1 MSLVIYGKPASRAF
15 RVLWSALE
23 LDVPYENRAY
33 DFDAPEIRSP
43 AYLAVNPN
51 GLVPAI
57 EDDGMPM
64 FESLAINLYLARK
77 HAKLWPADLR
87 GEAAMLQWTLWAA
100 TEVEPLL
107 GRWYYNTHALPEA
120 DRKAQV
126 ASEAAEKLARKL
138 DVLEGALAKSPWLAG
153 DGFTIAD
160 LNLAAVLYRAPLFGL
175 ARWPRITDWHRH
187 CYERPAALRAIAMRE
202 GKAA

>member
-15 RVLWSALE
+15 RVLWAALE
-23 LDVPYENRAY
+23 LDLPYETRPYA
-33 DFDAPEIRSP
+33 FDGPEIRSP
-43 AYLAVNPN
+43 AYLTINPN

-107 GRWYYNTHALPEA
+107 GRWYYNTHALPEPE
-120 DRKAQV
+120 RKAHL
-126 ASEAAEKLARKL
+126 ASEAADKLAIKL

-160 LNLAAVLYRAPLFGL
+160 LNLAAVLFRAPLFGL
-175 ARWPRITDWHRH
+175 DRWPRIAYWHRR
-187 CYERPAALRAIAMRE
+187 CYDRPAAKSAVAMRE
-202 GKAA
+202 VKA